1 MTTATA
7 DGTASLD
14 KALDVLEA
22 IGASMQG
29 LSQAQ
34 LADQLGLPRTT
45 LYRMLGTLVARGL
58 VRRDAE
64 RRVYCLGFRCFEY
77 ARQAYA
83 MPDVVAAATPELR
96 MLRDLTGETAYL
108 AVRDGNEVL
117 SLERYD
123 GAHSHRSAAVLGQRK
138 PMHCTS
144 QGKAILSAMPEAE
157 RAALVRDLAL
167 RRLTARTITDRR
179 RLNAELKLTSERG
192 YSIDDE
198 EIVLGVRCVGAPIV
212 DGQQRVRGAI
222 SVAGP
227 AYRLTVSRLELLG
240 PEVAQAARRIGQQL
254 AGSGT
259 LTGDAASTL
268 IDGEWAFE
276 GAFPRWSPFDQC
288 LYWADALAPA
298 VRRFDGKE
306 DRALATLASPIA
318 GLVPDE
324 HGVLVRREGGWDHV
338 DREGRSRAVSGWPD
352 APLFALCRAP
362 DGELWASQ
370 PSGTEWKVGTWSAE
384 QRFRVHWKVSE
395 RVDALAWN
403 IDGTWLYAAAPESG
417 SIYRMQPGQRI
428 VRRLATMPKGS
439 GRISGL
445 ALDASEGIWTAL
457 KGGWGVVR
465 FAPDGTL
472 DRVVGLP
479 VPSPTGVC
487 VGGPD
492 RSVLYVTSARHE
504 VPIEVLADAPLSG
517 RLFAVPTEVGGIT

>member
-1 MTTATA
+1 MAA
-7 DGTASLD
+7 H
-14 KALDVLEA
+14 V
-22 IGASMQG
+22 GA
-29 LSQAQ
+29 
-34 LADQLGLPRTT
+34 
-45 LYRMLGTLVARGL
+45 
-58 VRRDAE
+58 RDA
-64 RRVYCLGFRCFEY
+64 LHS
-77 ARQAYA
+77 
-83 MPDVVAAATPELR
+83 
-96 MLRDLTGETAYL
+96 TAL
-108 AVRDGNEVL
+108 
-117 SLERYD
+117 
-123 GAHSHRSAAVLGQRK
+123 
-138 PMHCTS
+138 
-144 QGKAILSAMPEAE
+144 GKAILSAIPAVES
-157 RAALVRDLAL
+157 RQL
-167 RRLTARTITDRR
+167 
-179 RLNAELKLTSERG
+179 LTSYRRQPATAHTIVDLDRLLGELAETAERG

-240 PEVAQAARRIGQQL
+240 PEVEQAARRIGQQL

-259 LTGDAASTL
+259 LTGDGASTL
-268 IDGEWAFE
+268 IDGQWAFE
-276 GAFPRWSPFDQC
+276 GAFPRWSPFEQC

-298 VRRFDGKE
+298 VRCFDGKE
-306 DRALATLASPIA
+306 DRALAMLASPIA

-324 HGVLVRREGGWDHV
+324 HGVLVRREGAWDRV
-338 DREGRSRAVSGWPD
+338 DREGRSRAVSAWPD

-370 PSGTEWKVGTWSAE
+370 PSGAEWKVGTWSAE
-384 QRFRVHWKVSE
+384 QRFRVHWRVSE

-403 IDGTWLYAAAPESG
+403 TDGSWLYAAAPESG

-457 KGGWGVVR
+457 TGGWGVVR

-504 VPIEVLADAPLSG
+504 VPIEMLADAPLSG